1 MTQDMNDGDVISPE
15 LDAMVGDVL
24 GSFLDALAEG
34 DDPGVVVCLED
45 AQANRYEAAFT
56 EDGVEACL
64 TGARQFV
71 SQHAD
76 GLPGD
81 HVGPIQRYAIAY
93 AGLVDAGGYQDAVI
107 VSFYEHDLSSGFSA
121 YVLYDGAGTGDG
133 FDWSDPQPAGA
144 EGPLL

>member
-15 LDAMVGDVL
+15 LDAMVGDML

-45 AQANRYEAAFT
+45 ARANRYEAAFT

-64 TGARQFV
+64 TGAQQFV

-144 EGPLL
+144 EEPLL